1 MQNHNLSNF
10 ELPAKIKKS
19 GRRDF
24 SPFNKKVKSPITQD
38 YQRLQAASTYDKV
51 NQNTFSYLFKIYQRE
66 ENKENS
72 LGTRNNKLEMKA
84 IIKKKG
90 VIKNLFALNI
100 SPKINPKSKLQ
111 RI

>member
-51 NQNTFSYLFKIYQRE
+51 N
-66 ENKENS
+66 
-72 LGTRNNKLEMKA
+72 
-84 IIKKKG
+84 
-90 VIKNLFALNI
+90 
-100 SPKINPKSKLQ
+100 
-111 RI
+111 